1 MIRMPNCVFMIEGDV
16 DLQLAALHLTLPLCF
31 GEHADYNDPARP
43 LYGRRKTWLG
53 AEDFMDDIRWK
64 IQNGVLYNVYAPPLG
79 KKGEKVSSAVLDH
92 EYPLAY
98 MYPITPTDL
107 HAGWIRGKER
117 IITIHSGTFGWEG
130 APVAIELRLFDRA
143 GRAAG
148 VEQTTSSSGM
158 FPVRVPEKGMAI
170 LIRK

>member
-1 MIRMPNCVFMIEGDV
+1 MN
-16 DLQLAALHLTLPLCF
+16 
-31 GEHADYNDPARP
+31 
-43 LYGRRKTWLG
+43 
-53 AEDFMDDIRWK
+53 IRW
-64 IQNGVLYNVYAPPLG
+64 
-79 KKGEKVSSAVLDH
+79 H
-92 EYPLAY
+92 
-98 MYPITPTDL
+98 ITPKDL

-148 VEQTTSSSGM
+148 VEQTTFSSGM